1 MDRSD
6 GARPAPRVAASGNR
20 PDRPWI
26 PPLSAASVPSHLA
39 RVRAARRLAAMR
51 IAAGRVRVSRGSDG
65 SGAAVRQNIRYRK
78 LGGAAVLGAV
88 LLTGGC
94 GLADAP
100 ILDPKGPI
108 ALAERDLLFT
118 AVAFMLVVIVPVFA
132 LTFWFAWRYRGS
144 AKNSRYDPDW
154 SYSARIDAVVWLVP
168 ALIVVALGVLLWI
181 NTHRLDPYKPLAS
194 VGPVLEVEVVAQD
207 WKWLFIYPEQRIAT
221 VNQLAFPSGTPLSLR
236 LTSDT
241 VMNSFFIPALGGQIY
256 AMAGMV
262 TRLNLLADSP
272 GRFTGRNSQYSGAGF
287 SDQQF
292 EAIALSQEDFD
303 VWVAEVKQS
312 TERLDAA
319 SYRALAE
326 PSRKHPVTHFSTVEP
341 ALFAK
346 VVAKYRRG
354 QAHTG
359 QAAAN

>member
-1 MDRSD
+1 MR
-6 GARPAPRVAASGNR
+6 RGN
-20 PDRPWI
+20 WN
-26 PPLSAASVPSHLA
+26 
-39 RVRAARRLAAMR
+39 RR
-51 IAAGRVRVSRGSDG
+51 
-65 SGAAVRQNIRYRK
+65 

-100 ILDPKGPI
+100 VLDPKGPI

-144 AKNSRYDPDW
+144 AKTSRYDPDW
-154 SYSARIDAVVWLVP
+154 SYSARLDTVVWLVP
-168 ALIVVALGVLLWI
+168 ALIVVTLGVLLWI
-181 NTHRLDPYKPLAS
+181 NTHKLDPYKPLAS
-194 VGPVLEVEVVAQD
+194 AGPRLEVEVIAQD

-221 VNQLAFPSGTPLSLR
+221 VNQLVFPSGAPLSLR

-241 VMNSFFIPALGGQIY
+241 VMNSFYIPALSGQIY

-262 TRLNLLADSP
+262 TQLHFLADSP
-272 GRFTGRNSQYSGAGF
+272 GHFTGRNTQYSGAGF
-287 SDQQF
+287 ADQHF
-292 EAIALSQEDFD
+292 EAIALSQDDFN

-312 TERLDAA
+312 PERLDAA
-319 SYRALAE
+319 TYRALAA
-326 PSRKHPVTHFSTVEP
+326 PSGRYPVTHYSTVEP
-341 ALFAK
+341 GLFAK

-354 QAHTG
+354 QAHAG
-359 QAAAN
+359 KAAAN

>member
-1 MDRSD
+1 
-6 GARPAPRVAASGNR
+6 
-20 PDRPWI
+20 
-26 PPLSAASVPSHLA
+26 
-39 RVRAARRLAAMR
+39 
-51 IAAGRVRVSRGSDG
+51 
-65 SGAAVRQNIRYRK
+65 
-78 LGGAAVLGAV
+78 LGTAAVLGAV
-88 LLTGGC
+88 LLTAGC

-100 ILDPKGPI
+100 VLDPKGPV

-118 AVAFMLVVIVPVFA
+118 AIAFMLVVVIPVFV

-144 AKNSRYDPDW
+144 AKTARYDPDW

-181 NTHRLDPYKPLAS
+181 NTHRLDPYKQLS
-194 VGPVLEVEVVAQD
+194 STGPRLEVEVVAQD
-207 WKWLFIYPEQRIAT
+207 WKWLFIYPDQRIAT
-221 VNQLAFPSGTPLSLR
+221 VNQLVFPSRTPLSLR

-262 TRLNLLADSP
+262 TQLHLLADSP
-272 GRFTGRNSQYSGAGF
+272 GQFTGRNTQYSGAGF

-312 TERLDAA
+312 PEQLDAA
-319 SYRALAE
+319 TYRALAA
-326 PSRKHPVTHFSTVEP
+326 PSRKHPVTHYSTVE
-341 ALFAK
+341 ANLFGK
-346 VVAKYRRG
+346 VIAKYRHG
-354 QAHTG
+354 QIGAG
-359 QAAAN
+359 QAAAE

>member
-1 MDRSD
+1 
-6 GARPAPRVAASGNR
+6 
-20 PDRPWI
+20 
-26 PPLSAASVPSHLA
+26 
-39 RVRAARRLAAMR
+39 
-51 IAAGRVRVSRGSDG
+51 
-65 SGAAVRQNIRYRK
+65 
-78 LGGAAVLGAV
+78 
-88 LLTGGC
+88 
-94 GLADAP
+94 
-100 ILDPKGPI
+100 
-108 ALAERDLLFT
+108 
-118 AVAFMLVVIVPVFA
+118 VFV

-144 AKNSRYDPDW
+144 ATKSRYDPEW

-181 NTHRLDPYKPLAS
+181 NTHRLDPYKRLAS
-194 VGPVLEVEVVAQD
+194 AGPALEVEVIAQD

-241 VMNSFFIPALGGQIY
+241 AMNSFFIPALGGQIY

-319 SYRALAE
+319 SYRTLAE
-326 PSRKHPVTHFSTVEP
+326 PSRKHPVTHYSAVEP

-346 VVAKYRRG
+346 VVAKYRPSQAHAG
-354 QAHTG
+354 QAP
-359 QAAAN
+359 AAD